1 MGRVD
6 AKLAEFADELTGA
19 AITLEDAAAELRRYR
34 DSVDFDPAELAQ
46 TQERFSA
53 FKGLLRQWG
62 PRMEDVF
69 ARRDEAAE
77 LLSLVDDADAR
88 VRRAREARDAAEDAL
103 ARAARDLTKR
113 RNTTYLA
120 GLDPHA
126 REERRAQMLAAT
138 PGELRSLGADVT
150 RIAAVS
156 PTCVFG
162 GREVIAKS
170 NAGFNVID
178 LLG

>member
-1 MGRVD
+1 MN
-6 AKLAEFADELTGA
+6 
-19 AITLEDAAAELRRYR
+19 
-34 DSVDFDPAELAQ
+34 
-46 TQERFSA
+46 
-53 FKGLLRQWG
+53 
-62 PRMEDVF
+62 
-69 ARRDEAAE
+69 
-77 LLSLVDDADAR
+77 
-88 VRRAREARDAAEDAL
+88 AL
-103 ARAARDLTKR
+103 ADVVVNVYAPVKPYALTKR

-150 RIAAVS
+150 RIAAES

-162 GREVIAKS
+162 GRDVIAKS
-170 NAGFNVID
+170 NAGFTVID

>member
-1 MGRVD
+1 MER
-6 AKLAEFADELTGA
+6 AGA
-19 AITLEDAAAELRRYR
+19 WLGSFE
-34 DSVDFDPAELAQ
+34 P
-46 TQERFSA
+46 
-53 FKGLLRQWG
+53 
-62 PRMEDVF
+62 
-69 ARRDEAAE
+69 DEAAFE
-77 LLSLVDDADAR
+77 GFIVSCVSGMDAPVKPYA
-88 VRRAREARDAAEDAL
+88 
-103 ARAARDLTKR
+103 LTKR

-150 RIAAVS
+150 RIAAES

-162 GREVIAKS
+162 GRDVIAKS

>member
-1 MGRVD
+1 MPRRRGSHALAAKQMSLGITNASIERV
-6 AKLAEFADELTGA
+6 
-19 AITLEDAAAELRRYR
+19 
-34 DSVDFDPAELAQ
+34 
-46 TQERFSA
+46 ERAGEWLGSFE
-53 FKGLLRQWG
+53 
-62 PRMEDVF
+62 P
-69 ARRDEAAE
+69 DEAAFE
-77 LLSLVDDADAR
+77 GFIVSCVSGMDAPVKPYA
-88 VRRAREARDAAEDAL
+88 
-103 ARAARDLTKR
+103 LTKR

-150 RIAAVS
+150 RIAAES

-162 GREVIAKS
+162 GRDVIAKS
-170 NAGFNVID
+170 NAGFNVVD